1 MHSISRSE
9 RLVIGDDFDKIV
21 SYEKVMGRFAIQ
33 KRNTEG
39 VSQLLKMALVK
50 IFFQKK

>member
-1 MHSISRSE
+1 M
-9 RLVIGDDFDKIV
+9 IGDDFNKIV
-21 SYEKVMGRFAIQ
+21 SDEKVMGSFGFQ

-39 VSQLLKMALVK
+39 VSQLLKMAAGK